1 MFKTLRDAFKIK
13 EVRRKILYVIMML
26 AVIRLGS
33 QLPVPG
39 VDTQFFA
46 NFFANNTMMHST
58 S

>member
-33 QLPVPG
+33 QLPDVYKRQ
-39 VDTQFFA
+39 VQYRLALATRER
-46 NFFANNTMMHST
+46 NL
-58 S
+58 